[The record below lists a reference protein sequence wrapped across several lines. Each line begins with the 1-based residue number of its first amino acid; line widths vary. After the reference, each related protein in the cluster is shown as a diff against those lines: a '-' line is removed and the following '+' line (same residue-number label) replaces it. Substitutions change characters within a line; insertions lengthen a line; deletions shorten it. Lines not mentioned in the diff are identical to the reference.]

1 MQGVFLFIMFK
12 KTLLMAIAFISMM
25 VFASTASAQT
35 TIYGCLDKVY
45 INKDK
50 NPVHQNDVSPALNT
64 TLTPNGDGSYKL
76 ELSEFKV
83 GKMPAKLKVVANKV
97 VLDGSTVNEC
107 DNAIIL
113 SFGAGLKFDAT
124 IEGSYDASTGKLEY
138 TVKSVDASFLGVD
151 FDTEVHFTTEC
162 TIK

>member
-1 MQGVFLFIMFK
+1 
-12 KTLLMAIAFISMM
+12 MAIAFISMM
-25 VFASTASAQT
+25 VFASPVSAQT

>member
-1 MQGVFLFIMFK
+1 M
-12 KTLLMAIAFISMM
+12 
-25 VFASTASAQT
+25 
-35 TIYGCLDKVY
+35 DKVY

>member
-1 MQGVFLFIMFK
+1 MFK

-97 VLDGSTVNEC
+97 VLDGSTVSEC

>member
-1 MQGVFLFIMFK
+1 
-12 KTLLMAIAFISMM
+12 MAIAFISMM

-124 IEGSYDASTGKLEY
+124 IEGFYDASTGKLEY

>member
-1 MQGVFLFIMFK
+1 
-12 KTLLMAIAFISMM
+12 MAIAFISMM
-25 VFASTASAQT
+25 VFASPVSAQT

-45 INKDK
+45 MNKDK

-138 TVKSVDASFLGVD
+138 TVKSVDAKFLGVA

>member
-1 MQGVFLFIMFK
+1 
-12 KTLLMAIAFISMM
+12 MAIAFISMM

-45 INKDK
+45 VNKDK

-113 SFGAGLKFDAT
+113 SFGAGLKFDVT

>member
-1 MQGVFLFIMFK
+1 
-12 KTLLMAIAFISMM
+12 MAIAFISMM

-45 INKDK
+45 MNKDK

-138 TVKSVDASFLGVD
+138 TVKSVDASFLGVN

>member
-1 MQGVFLFIMFK
+1 MFK
-12 KTLLMAIAFISMM
+12 RTFLMAIAFISMM

-45 INKDK
+45 MNKDK

-76 ELSEFKV
+76 VLSEFKV

-113 SFGAGLKFDAT
+113 SFGASLKFDAT
-124 IEGSYDASTGKLEY
+124 IEGSYDVSTGKLEY
-138 TVKSVDASFLGVD
+138 TVKSVDAKFLGVA

>member
-1 MQGVFLFIMFK
+1 
-12 KTLLMAIAFISMM
+12 MAIAFISMM

-50 NPVHQNDVSPALNT
+50 NPVHQNDVSPTLNT

>member
-1 MQGVFLFIMFK
+1 
-12 KTLLMAIAFISMM
+12 MAIAFISMM

-113 SFGAGLKFDAT
+113 SFGTGLKFDAT

>member
-1 MQGVFLFIMFK
+1 MFK
-12 KTLLMAIAFISMM
+12 KTLLMAIAFIIMM

>member
-1 MQGVFLFIMFK
+1 MFK
-12 KTLLMAIAFISMM
+12 RTFLMAIAFISMM
-25 VFASTASAQT
+25 VFASPVSAQT

-45 INKDK
+45 MNKDK

-76 ELSEFKV
+76 VLSEFKV

-97 VLDGSTVNEC
+97 VLDGSIVNEC

-113 SFGAGLKFDAT
+113 SFGTGLKFDAT

-151 FDTEVHFTTEC
+151 FETEVHFTTEC

>member
-1 MQGVFLFIMFK
+1 MFK
-12 KTLLMAIAFISMM
+12 KTFLMAIAFISMM

-45 INKDK
+45 MNKDK

>member
-1 MQGVFLFIMFK
+1 
-12 KTLLMAIAFISMM
+12 MAIAFISMM

-64 TLTPNGDGSYKL
+64 SLTPNGDGSYKL

>member
-1 MQGVFLFIMFK
+1 MFK
-12 KTLLMAIAFISMM
+12 ETLLMAIAFISMM

>member
-1 MQGVFLFIMFK
+1 MFK
-12 KTLLMAIAFISMM
+12 RTFLMAIAFISMM
-25 VFASTASAQT
+25 VFASPVSAQT

-45 INKDK
+45 MNKDK

-76 ELSEFKV
+76 VLSEFKV

-113 SFGAGLKFDAT
+113 SFSTGLKFDAT

>member
-1 MQGVFLFIMFK
+1 MFK

-45 INKDK
+45 MNKDK

-64 TLTPNGDGSYKL
+64 TLTPNGNGSYKL

>member
-1 MQGVFLFIMFK
+1 MFK

-50 NPVHQNDVSPALNT
+50 NPVHQNEVSPALNT

-97 VLDGSTVNEC
+97 VLDGSTINEC

>member
-1 MQGVFLFIMFK
+1 MFK

-35 TIYGCLDKVY
+35 TIFGCLDKVY

>member
-1 MQGVFLFIMFK
+1 MFK

-25 VFASTASAQT
+25 VFASPVSAQT

-45 INKDK
+45 MNKDK
-50 NPVHQNDVSPALNT
+50 NPVYQNDVSPALNT

-76 ELSEFKV
+76 VLSEFKV

-107 DNAIIL
+107 NNAIIL

-138 TVKSVDASFLGVD
+138 TVKSVDAKFLGVA

>member
-1 MQGVFLFIMFK
+1 
-12 KTLLMAIAFISMM
+12 MAIAFISMM

-97 VLDGSTVNEC
+97 VLDGSTFNEC

>member
-1 MQGVFLFIMFK
+1 
-12 KTLLMAIAFISMM
+12 MAIAFISMI

-45 INKDK
+45 MNKDK

>member
-1 MQGVFLFIMFK
+1 MFK
-12 KTLLMAIAFISMM
+12 RTFLMAIAFISMM

-76 ELSEFKV
+76 ELSVFKV

>member
-1 MQGVFLFIMFK
+1 MFK

-45 INKDK
+45 IYKDK

>member
-1 MQGVFLFIMFK
+1 MFK
-12 KTLLMAIAFISMM
+12 KTLLLAIAFISMM

>member
-1 MQGVFLFIMFK
+1 
-12 KTLLMAIAFISMM
+12 MAIAFISMI

>member
-1 MQGVFLFIMFK
+1 MFK

-25 VFASTASAQT
+25 VFASPVSAQT
-35 TIYGCLDKVY
+35 TIYGCLDKVHM
-45 INKDK
+45 NSDK
-50 NPVHQNDVSPALNT
+50 NAVHQNDVSPALHT

-124 IEGSYDASTGKLEY
+124 IEGSYDASTGNLEY

-151 FDTEVHFTTEC
+151 FDAEVHFTTEC
-162 TIK
+162 DVK